1 MLDKPEAVATTATEL
16 IALTDVHGLPM
27 PRTHGLIFLG
37 WARARSGRTAK
48 GIAQMEET
56 DQLRTRMGGI
66 SHLTFAQGLRAE
78 ALLSAGRYAEALGH
92 AERALA
98 TAAEIRERAYLS
110 RLHRVRGVL
119 LLHLRG
125 GADPEA
131 EASLQQALAVARE
144 QDAKGWEIGA
154 ATDLARLW
162 AGQSRRGA
170 GAFGVDLRAVHQRL
184 RHAYLARGQGAARS
198 TGVISSL
205 T

>member
-1 MLDKPEAVATTATEL
+1 
-16 IALTDVHGLPM
+16 
-27 PRTHGLIFLG
+27 
-37 WARARSGRTAK
+37 
-48 GIAQMEET
+48 MEET

-110 RLHRVRGVL
+110 RLHRVRRVL

-162 AGQSRRGA
+162 AGQSRRA
-170 GAFGVDLRAVHQRL
+170 EAQAL
-184 RHAYLARGQGAARS
+184 LASIYGRFTEGFDMPILQEAKA
-198 TGVISSL
+198 L
-205 T
+205 LDQLA